1 MEKKEKQKQ
10 QTTPRTY
17 NISSKQLMD
26 IMRYLMTRP
35 YGEVVQ
41 LMTSL
46 STLTP
51 QSNVEGRDGGKK

>member
-1 MEKKEKQKQ
+1 MEKEKIKQ

-17 NISSKQLMD
+17 SISSKQLMD

-46 STLTP
+46 STLAP
-51 QSNVEGRDGGKK
+51 QAHVEDKDVGKK

>member
-1 MEKKEKQKQ
+1 MEKEKIKQ

-17 NISSKQLMD
+17 SISSKQLMD

-46 STLTP
+46 STLAP
-51 QSNVEGRDGGKK
+51 QSNVEVRDGGKK